1 MTRRTTFRSS
11 AQLQNAEVLHKGEDV
26 TSEAPGWRT
35 GVRERHVWWVHTF
48 TGDKVACLRLPDG
61 SFRELSLT
69 LCQQVW
75 PDARTRVIG
84 PLNRRLLPS
93 GQTVPVI
100 PDTFYRY
107 KLKNQ
112 VKSREARLRR
122 RARKSAGGW
131 PDQAGTAAALWH
143 GLRPDPARG
152 RVSHYRPPA
161 AFLAGAAP
169 TGAGAGPQRTTA
181 QERARLRALL
191 RGVCARAAEHPAG
204 GFLGDDIGLCNV
216 RDAAD
221 LRAYPYGRI
230 LLQLFWALFSDE
242 ALPPPPPPPPPP
254 PAARRTAP
262 AGRATA
268 QASRAARSAPPP
280 RRRSSRS

>member
-122 RARKSAGGW
+122 RAKKSAGGW
-131 PDQAGTAAALWH
+131 PPPAGTAPSPVWR
-143 GLRPDPARG
+143 GLRPDAARG
-152 RVSHYRPPA
+152 RVSHYRPPV
-161 AFLAGAAP
+161 AFF
-169 TGAGAGPQRTTA
+169 AGPAPGAVPLRTTA

-191 RGVCARAAEHPAG
+191 RDVCAHATDHPG
-204 GFLGDDIGLCNV
+204 GTFLGDDVGLRNV
-216 RDAAD
+216 RNAAD
-221 LRAYPYGRI
+221 LQAYPYGRI

-242 ALPPPPPPPPPP
+242 ALPPPPPES
-254 PAARRTAP
+254 RTAS
-262 AGRATA
+262 AGPATA
-268 QASRAARSAPPP
+268 RTSSAARSAPPP
-280 RRRSSRS
+280 R